1 LLGKLIKYEFKA
13 TAKIIL
19 LFWLGL
25 VVVSVINF
33 FVMPWTDAGSSL
45 GASLAFGDTLNTV
58 KGIMQGLVF
67 VMYILIS
74 IAVIVVSLVIVVMR
88 FYKMLGDEGYLYFT
102 LPVTASQHIFS
113 KLIVAAIWNICSTL
127 LVGLSVLIV
136 IGRHDV
142 FAKIPEFWRYAVN
155 AGTHPGVWLLCI
167 AITIVVV
174 TVTSIIEFYTA
185 ISIGPHITRSRIG
198 GSIIAYIIIYVAT
211 QIIGIIGS
219 LIMLLAMQAQTEEV
233 IFSTGSVSSAIETAN
248 SVALGY
254 FILMVVMDLV
264 IAIPC
269 YFIMRHML
277 NKKLN
282 LG

>member
-1 LLGKLIKYEFKA
+1 MLGKLIKYEFKS
-13 TAKIIL
+13 TWKIIL

-25 VVVSVINF
+25 VVVSAINF

-45 GASLAFGDTLNTV
+45 GASLALGDTLNTA

-67 VMYILIS
+67 VMYIILAF
-74 IAVIVVSLVIVVMR
+74 AVIGVSLVIVVMR

-102 LPVTASQHIFS
+102 LPATANQHILS

-142 FAKIPEFWRYAVN
+142 FTKISGFWEYAADMGLN
-155 AGTHPGVWLLCI
+155 PGIWLIRI
-167 AITIVVV
+167 AITIVIMV
-174 TVTSIIEFYTA
+174 VTSIIEFYTA
-185 ISIGPHITRSRIG
+185 ISIGPHITKSRIG

-219 LIMLLAMQAQTEEV
+219 IIMLLQMQMP
-233 IFSTGSVSSAIETAN
+233 IDGDIYLNDISAISAAN
-248 SVALGY
+248 SVASGY
-254 FILMVVMDLV
+254 FVLIVVMDLV
-264 IAIPC
+264 IAVPC
-269 YFIMRHML
+269 YLVTHHML
-277 NKKLN
+277 SKKLN